1 MRLGVVSDSHG
12 HVELVRPAI
21 RMLESLEVDRV
32 LHCGDVGSAEVVEQ
46 FAPWPTGFVFGNCDS
61 NRAELAAAIE
71 RAGQTCHGE
80 FGALEIAGQ
89 RVALLHGD
97 DRRRFQEAIR
107 SGRWDLIC
115 HGHTHVAAVERI
127 GDTLVLNPGALYRA
141 NPHSLAVVEMATLE
155 ATIIPL

>member
-12 HVELVRPAI
+12 HVDLVRPAI

-32 LHCGDVGSAEVVEQ
+32 LHCGDIGSAAVVEM
-46 FAPWPTGFVFGNCDS
+46 FAPWPTDFVFGNCDM
-61 NRAELAAAIE
+61 NREELAAAIK
-71 RAGQTCHGE
+71 RAGQTCHGA
-80 FGALEIAGQ
+80 FGNLEIAGK
-89 RVALLHGD
+89 RVALIHSD

-107 SGRWDLIC
+107 SGDWDLVC
-115 HGHTHVAAVERI
+115 YGHTHIAASEQI

-155 ATIIPL
+155 ATIVTL